1 MSGEDKEE
9 PKRKQKAERSTR
21 TALSDDSNSAAVSP
35 PLRVCRLVEFTCAL
49 SEMRLRRSKTQCR
62 QCRQPTELVWESKM
76 IHRAAESSYSF
87 AAAPGVL
94 KEPAGA

>member
-35 PLRVCRLVEFTCAL
+35 PLADRSIEFIR
-49 SEMRLRRSKTQCR
+49 SERDAKELRRSR
-62 QCRQPTELVWESKM
+62 SASKDSQGF
-76 IHRAAESSYSF
+76 APASS
-87 AAAPGVL
+87 VL
-94 KEPAGA
+94 ARRVPLAGAIPHAGNLES

>member
-35 PLRVCRLVEFTCAL
+35 PLRVCRLVEFIR
-49 SEMRLRRSKTQCR
+49 SERDAKELRRSR
-62 QCRQPTELVWESKM
+62 SASKDSQGF
-76 IHRAAESSYSF
+76 APASS
-87 AAAPGVL
+87 VL
-94 KEPAGA
+94 ARRVPLAGAIPHAGNLES